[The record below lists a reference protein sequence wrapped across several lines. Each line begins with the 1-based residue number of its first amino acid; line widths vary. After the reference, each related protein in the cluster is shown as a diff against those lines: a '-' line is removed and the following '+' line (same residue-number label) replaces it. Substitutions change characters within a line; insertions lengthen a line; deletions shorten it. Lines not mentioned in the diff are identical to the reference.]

1 MIQLT
6 PIVLAI
12 LYAIVSYKFS
22 AWKTKNTLNSK
33 SVTLEDETLEALNNR
48 MAKAL
53 DLPKIRVNVYEIQ
66 IVNGLAAPDGRIFIT
81 RGFIKKYHSG
91 EISAAELATVIAH
104 EIGHVALGHTRRRLV
119 DFSGQNIV
127 RVILTSFFGR
137 LIPGLGI
144 WIANTITKLL
154 FAKLSRS
161 DEYEADAYASAL
173 LIKSGI
179 GIGPQITLF
188 EKLEQLTNVS
198 GTGAPAW
205 LLSHPKTSERIKAI
219 KKNEQKWKR

>member
-1 MIQLT
+1 MIQLS
-6 PIVLAI
+6 PILLAI
-12 LYAIVSYKFS
+12 LYALISYKFS
-22 AWKTKNTLNSK
+22 AWKTKSSLNSK
-33 SVTLEDETLEALNNR
+33 SIKLEDEALEVLNNR

-53 DLPKIRVNVYEIQ
+53 DLPKIRVNVYEIP

-81 RGFIKKYHSG
+81 RGFIQKYHSG

-104 EIGHVALGHTRRRLV
+104 EIGHVALGHTRRRLI
-119 DFSGQNIV
+119 DFSGQNVV

-144 WIANTITKLL
+144 WIASTITKLM

-179 GIGPQITLF
+179 GIDPQITLF
-188 EKLEQLTNVS
+188 EKLEQLTNTS
-198 GTGAPAW
+198 GNGAPAW

-219 KKNEQKWKR
+219 KKNEQKWKK

>member
-91 EISAAELATVIAH
+91 KILA
-104 EIGHVALGHTRRRLV
+104 
-119 DFSGQNIV
+119 
-127 RVILTSFFGR
+127 
-137 LIPGLGI
+137 LI
-144 WIANTITKLL
+144 TI
-154 FAKLSRS
+154 
-161 DEYEADAYASAL
+161 
-173 LIKSGI
+173 
-179 GIGPQITLF
+179 
-188 EKLEQLTNVS
+188 
-198 GTGAPAW
+198 
-205 LLSHPKTSERIKAI
+205 
-219 KKNEQKWKR
+219 

>member
-1 MIQLT
+1 MIQLS
-6 PIVLAI
+6 PILLAI
-12 LYAIVSYKFS
+12 LYALVSYKFS
-22 AWKTKNTLNSK
+22 AWKTKSTLNSK
-33 SVTLEDETLEALNNR
+33 SIKLEDEALEVLNNR

-53 DLPKIRVNVYEIQ
+53 DLPKIRVNVYEIP

-81 RGFIKKYHSG
+81 RGFIQKYHSG
-91 EISAAELATVIAH
+91 DISAAELATVIAH
-104 EIGHVALGHTRRRLV
+104 EIGHVALGHTRRRLI
-119 DFSGQNIV
+119 DFSGQNVV

-144 WIANTITKLL
+144 WIASTITKLM

-179 GIGPQITLF
+179 GIDPQIALF
-188 EKLEQLTNVS
+188 EKLEQLTNTS
-198 GTGAPAW
+198 GNGAPAW

-219 KKNEQKWKR
+219 KKNEQKWKK

>member
-1 MIQLT
+1 MIQLS
-6 PIVLAI
+6 PILLAI
-12 LYAIVSYKFS
+12 LYALISYKFS
-22 AWKTKNTLNSK
+22 AWKTKSALNSK
-33 SVTLEDETLEALNNR
+33 SIKLEDEALEVLNNR

-53 DLPKIRVNVYEIQ
+53 DLPKIRVNIYEIP

-81 RGFIKKYHSG
+81 RGFIQKYHFG

-104 EIGHVALGHTRRRLV
+104 EIGHVALGHTRRRLI
-119 DFSGQNIV
+119 DFSGQNVV

-144 WIANTITKLL
+144 WIASTITKLM

-179 GIGPQITLF
+179 GIDPQITLF
-188 EKLEQLTNVS
+188 EKLEQLTNTS
-198 GTGAPAW
+198 GNGAPAW

-219 KKNEQKWKR
+219 KKNEQKWKK